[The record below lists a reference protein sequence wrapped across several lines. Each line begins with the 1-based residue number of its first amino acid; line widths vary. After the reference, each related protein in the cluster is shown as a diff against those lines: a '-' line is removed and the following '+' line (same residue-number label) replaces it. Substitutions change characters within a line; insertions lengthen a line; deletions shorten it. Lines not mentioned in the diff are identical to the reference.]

1 VEGELTE
8 AMKDLDGKDKVIIY
22 CEKEKSRIKWGNN
35 RNICITS
42 QLLEMLKKRFGDR
55 NIETT

>member
-1 VEGELTE
+1 
-8 AMKDLDGKDKVIIY
+8 LDGKDKVIIY

-55 NIETT
+55 NVETT

>member
-1 VEGELTE
+1 
-8 AMKDLDGKDKVIIY
+8 MKDLDGKDKVIIY
-22 CEKEKSRIKWGNN
+22 CEKEKSRIKWGAN